1 MTATHYLEQARA
13 ASAGLRTSSLTARLA
28 ELALLRQRIDE
39 RREEIAEQVMA
50 ETGKCRT
57 DALVSEIMGSLDYL
71 HWLNKA
77 APGALADEK
86 VSTPIALMGKASRV
100 WHEALGTVL
109 IITPWNYPFHIALT
123 AIAPAFAAGNAI
135 ILKPS
140 EHTPLDGLLESLVA
154 GLPLLSSA
162 LQVAYGDGAMARALI
177 DAGPDKICFTGSA
190 ATGKAILA
198 QAAPLLI
205 PVDLELGGKD
215 AMLVFDDVDMR
226 RTSAGALWG
235 AFTNAGQSCTSV
247 EALYVQ
253 RPLYRDMVATLAQ
266 QLDALIVNDGDAGD
280 ADIGAMTTEFQC
292 DIVDAQLEDARSKG
306 AQIHGGGRISG
317 TRLLRPALVTEVTPD
332 MLLMQQETFGPVL
345 PVLAFDSEE
354 DVIRQVNNSGFG
366 LSASVWSKD
375 LDRATRVARAL
386 RVGAV
391 SINNVMLTEGNPALP
406 FGGVGASGSGRV
418 KGVEGLRGMTRS
430 KAVLID
436 KQHGKLEAN
445 WYPYTR
451 EKYRLFGQLIS
462 GLSGKGL
469 AALLRFARAGLQ
481 LESHAQKPRRNS

>member
-1 MTATHYLEQARA
+1 MATQYMAQARA
-13 ASAGLRTSSLTARLA
+13 AAEQLARSSLAERLA
-28 ELALLRQRIDE
+28 ELAQLRHRIDQ
-39 RREEIAEQVMA
+39 RREAIVDQVMA

-71 HWLNKA
+71 HWLCKA
-77 APGALADEK
+77 APAILADEK
-86 VSTPIALMGKASRV
+86 VSTPIALMGKASRI

-123 AIAPAFAAGNAI
+123 AIAPAFAAGNAV

-140 EHTPLDGLLESLVA
+140 EHTPLQGLFESLVA
-154 GLPLLSSA
+154 DLPGLSAA
-162 LQVAYGDGAMARALI
+162 LQVVYGDGDTARALI

-198 QAAPLLI
+198 QAAPRLI

-215 AMLVFDDVDMR
+215 AMVVFDDVDMH

-253 RPLYRDMVATLAQ
+253 RPRYQEMVNTLVQ
-266 QLDALIVNDGDAGD
+266 QLDGLIVNEGDAGD

-292 DIVDAQLEDARSKG
+292 DIVEAQLEDARSKG
-306 AQIHGGGRISG
+306 AHIHGGGRIEG
-317 TRLLRPALVTEVTPD
+317 TRLLRPALVTGVTPD

-345 PVLAFDSEE
+345 PVLAFDNEA
-354 DVIRQVNNSGFG
+354 DVIRQVNDSGFG

-375 LDRATRVARAL
+375 LERASRVARAL

-406 FGGVGASGSGRV
+406 FGGVGASGAGRV
-418 KGVEGLRGMTRS
+418 KGAEGLRGMTRS
-430 KAVLID
+430 KAILID

-451 EKYRLFGQLIS
+451 EKYRLFGGLIS
-462 GLSGKGL
+462 GLSGRGI

-481 LESHAQKPRRNS
+481 LEGHAQKPRGNA